1 MSPDLSVRAVAA
13 HELMDD
19 PHADQ
24 RMLEHTYRRFALI
37 NSVVSRPG
45 LLYRRDIRPRARRGR
60 VRILDVG
67 SGGGDL
73 CRMLAARLRRDGL
86 PAHITAL
93 DADDRATRWASAH
106 DAGAAVRYL
115 CAHTADLVRVG
126 ETFDI
131 VLSNHVLHH
140 LGPDELQQLL
150 SETRVLAGDGGLV
163 VHGDIARSRFAY
175 VLFAALTLPLAKNL
189 LAGSFIRDDGLT
201 SIRRS
206 YTASELA
213 AVAPSG
219 WQVRTGIPSRIELRW
234 GPADA

>member
-13 HELMDD
+13 RELMDD

-24 RMLEHTYRRFALI
+24 RMLEHTYLRFALI
-37 NSVVSRPG
+37 NAAVSRPG

-60 VRILDVG
+60 LRILDVG

-73 CRMLAARLRRDGL
+73 CRMLAARLRREGL
-86 PAHITAL
+86 SAEITAL
-93 DADDRATRWASAH
+93 DADERATRWASAR
-106 DAGAAVRYL
+106 DGGAGVRYL
-115 CAHTADLVRVG
+115 CARTADLVGAG
-126 ETFDI
+126 ETFDV

-140 LGPDELQQLL
+140 LGSEELQQLL
-150 SETRVLAGDGGLV
+150 SETRLLAGDGGLV
-163 VHGDIARSRFAY
+163 VHGDIARSRSAY

-189 LAGSFIRDDGLT
+189 LAGSFIREDGLT

-213 AVAPSG
+213 AVAPPG
-219 WQVRTGIPSRIELRW
+219 WRVHTGFPSRLELRW
-234 GPADA
+234 GPTDA